1 MHFRTSLLACAVL
14 MAVTSFAG
22 PALAAG
28 GGPARAHAAGPGQAL
43 TWTMVPSPAP
53 VSSGQGS

>member
-22 PALAAG
+22 PAMAAD
-28 GGPARAHAAGPGQAL
+28 GGPAQAHATGLDHSLA
-43 TWTMVPSPAP
+43 WTVVPSPAP